1 MTLFGGVR
9 VCVALDAGGV
19 RAARV
24 AVGLRGAEALAWTR
38 APLASGALV
47 PHPAERNLADAEA
60 VRQAL
65 SRVATAL
72 DVRPGTPV
80 RLVLPEGVAR
90 PVLLEE
96 PRGVARHDFALFRLG
111 PGLPFAPEEAVVGT
125 LAVGSGRIVA
135 CALRRSVGAE
145 YEQVVREAG
154 LLPDGVFLA
163 PLTSLATLLRKP
175 PAQAEVALVLG
186 DAACLLAAFGDG
198 RLRALR
204 ARRRVESHDEP
215 RRLLE
220 EVERTATMAELRGS
234 PRLALHGPGS
244 QSLAAV
250 FGLQGRPV
258 QAGVSPVAGL
268 PAEASEWTWLAGAAA

>member
-1 MTLFGGVR
+1 MALFGGVR

-24 AVGLRGAEALAWTR
+24 AAGLRGAEALAWAR
-38 APLASGALV
+38 APLASGALA

-65 SRVATAL
+65 GHVATAL
-72 DVRPGTPV
+72 DLHPGTPV
-80 RLVLPEGVAR
+80 RLVLPQGVAR

-96 PRGVARHDFALFRLG
+96 PRGVARDDFARFRLG

-125 LAVGSGRIVA
+125 LAVGSGRVVA

-145 YEQVVREAG
+145 YEQVAREAG
-154 LLPDGVFLA
+154 LVPEGVFLA

-175 PAQAEVALVLG
+175 PAHAEVALVLG

-198 RLRALR
+198 RLRVLR
-204 ARRRVESHDEP
+204 ARRRVPSHDES
-215 RRLLE
+215 RWLLD
-220 EVERTATMAELRGS
+220 EVERTASAAELRGS
-234 PRLALHGPGS
+234 TRLTLHGPGS
-244 QSLAAV
+244 QALAATL
-250 FGLQGRPV
+250 GLQGRLV

-268 PAEASEWTWLAGAAA
+268 PAEASEWAWLAGAAA